1 MHTPIIQVTYPAS
14 FFHQITLFSI
24 PIFPYVFK
32 QDNYFTFSFPVMVTQ
47 KAEIFIMKMNTTH
60 NSKNHVKYNLFPK
73 ESPWALGNYNYCY
86 WPRDR
91 VISHKPR
98 GRELTVSALQFMN
111 VKKKKKKSSS
121 QKTKK
126 NKTRKML
133 KKKEVFW
140 QKFQKLNATWYKSW
154 NQIQ

>member
-121 QKTKK
+121 QKT

>member
-1 MHTPIIQVTYPAS
+1 
-14 FFHQITLFSI
+14 
-24 PIFPYVFK
+24 
-32 QDNYFTFSFPVMVTQ
+32 
-47 KAEIFIMKMNTTH
+47 MKMNTTH

-133 KKKEVFW
+133 KKKEVF
-140 QKFQKLNATWYKSW
+140 
-154 NQIQ
+154 